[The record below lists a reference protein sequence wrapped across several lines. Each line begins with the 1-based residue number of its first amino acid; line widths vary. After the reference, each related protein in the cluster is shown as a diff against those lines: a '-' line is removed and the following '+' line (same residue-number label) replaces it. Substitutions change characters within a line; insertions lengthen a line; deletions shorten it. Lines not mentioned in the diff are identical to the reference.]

1 MPGWF
6 PRCRARGYSQGALAD
21 HSSRARRLR
30 AADLDEVVAA
40 ALAYSLCQAKAK
52 KPGSLAQDTLDRH
65 RRLSGEDHPAT
76 LHAANNLVS
85 CLMNL
90 NDFLAAREL
99 AEDTLERSQRTL
111 GPDAGQTL
119 AMAGNLA
126 ETLTNLDGHGRACE
140 LAADTAARHQH
151 LYGDDNLETMWAVT
165 SLINA
170 LEGSGDTE
178 AAHELAKESL
188 TYESRIP

>member
-119 AMAGNLA
+119 AMA
-126 ETLTNLDGHGRACE
+126 ETSPRRSPIWMDTGGHANSQQTQPP
-140 LAADTAARHQH
+140 DTSIS
-151 LYGDDNLETMWAVT
+151 TVMTT
-165 SLINA
+165 SKPC
-170 LEGSGDTE
+170 G
-178 AAHELAKESL
+178 
-188 TYESRIP
+188 P